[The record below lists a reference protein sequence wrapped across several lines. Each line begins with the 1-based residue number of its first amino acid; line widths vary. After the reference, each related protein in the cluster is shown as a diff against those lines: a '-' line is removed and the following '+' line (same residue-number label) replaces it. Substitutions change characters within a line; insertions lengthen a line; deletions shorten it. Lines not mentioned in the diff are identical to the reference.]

1 MEKVAG
7 DEHNLR
13 YLYQMMKPHYN
24 FDAPFVRRYWGMQYR
39 SQKQLNLWARE
50 LVLQKKVEAR
60 QPHNLRIIIKFIKN
74 WK

>member
-13 YLYQMMKPHYN
+13 YLYQMMKPHHK

-39 SQKQLNLWARE
+39 SQVRVSYAEKFRS
-50 LVLQKKVEAR
+50 KVAAW
-60 QPHNLRIIIKFIKN
+60 PKDYYKIH
-74 WK
+74 